1 MTEGEIKMGIEQK
14 AKLKRL
20 NAENTG
26 LKIQTT
32 KNALLI
38 TNNYEYLELARSIV
52 MGVVQALLH

>member
-1 MTEGEIKMGIEQK
+1 MGIEQK